1 MRDRSRV
8 HAPWIFRRQ
17 PAIPTPDLFTVQ
29 AVVPS
34 DPASGNQALQHN
46 LRLTLGSGLIT
57 AMLAVSSQIHASP
70 LSSHPALTAP
80 PPSSI
85 EQGGIGNAPEVGR
98 ATAQVRDP
106 MSFRVWEHCTFGAED
121 FSRATRLRAAFDH

>member
-1 MRDRSRV
+1 VRDRSRV

-34 DPASGNQALQHN
+34 DPASGNQSLQHN

-57 AMLAVSSQIHASP
+57 AMLAVSSQIHDLTSVVASG
-70 LSSHPALTAP
+70 SHSTA
-80 PPSSI
+80 
-85 EQGGIGNAPEVGR
+85 
-98 ATAQVRDP
+98 
-106 MSFRVWEHCTFGAED
+106 AE
-121 FSRATRLRAAFDH
+121 LY